1 MAYYPSSIKNDFTT
15 KVDFSD
21 TILAGHVNDLQGE
34 VTAIEGTLGTS
45 ITVSSG
51 WVGSFDRLTTNWST
65 LKDRLNNIEYGLN
78 TLLSE
83 NIPAG
88 GTTGQVLTKNSGSD
102 YDFSWST
109 FNALPSFSGNAGKYL
124 TNDGTAASW
133 AVVETPVNPLLLI
146 GA

>member
-1 MAYYPSSIKNDFTT
+1 VAYYPSSIKNDFTT